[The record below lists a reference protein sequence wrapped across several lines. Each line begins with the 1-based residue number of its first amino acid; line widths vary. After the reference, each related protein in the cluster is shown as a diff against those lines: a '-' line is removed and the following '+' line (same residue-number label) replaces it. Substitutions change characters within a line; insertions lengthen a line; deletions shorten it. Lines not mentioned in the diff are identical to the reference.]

1 MGFSLSNLISYG
13 TSTPSVSDTSGVTN
27 TAQTALDKG
36 MAALK
41 NMSPGETLQ
50 GEVVAVNGNEVELK
64 IADNAVISAKVEQN
78 MNIAVGQKM
87 MFEISNNQNGQV
99 ALRALFTNLAQEQLA
114 QNALQAA
121 GIEANG
127 QTAQMISGLMKEGM
141 PIDMQTLQSM
151 HQDIL
156 RFPGTEQ
163 SLLIHMH
170 KIGMETTPQNV
181 EQFQALVNYEER
193 VASTIQELIHELP
206 AELKNMTANGEVNQ
220 VMNVTQELVSLIAEH
235 EGQLTANQPQAALL
249 SGEQMLMEG
258 LANQI
263 GEDGQVLSEV
273 SSNGV
278 LDEESVLLN
287 GQGKAEAG
295 NEVAQKSAMDKALAA
310 LEEAMNPQNNVH
322 TLVDGKEGIQGTENV
337 LGVLTKAEYTDLA
350 KILEQ
355 NGFSKEMISKVQNGN
370 LNMNELFHMLKG
382 ELAWKDA
389 SVAGKLWENPAF
401 AKMMSKQLQS
411 AWLLNPLEV
420 ENGKNVSDFYNRIN
434 TQVDSIIHSMSQSLS
449 ESSVLSQNLQQFKE
463 NVDFLNNLNQFMPYV
478 QLPLKMNGHSAT
490 GDLYVY
496 ADKKSLAAG
505 KESVSAALHLD
516 MQHLGMVDV
525 FVKMQDKNVTTD
537 FCLENE
543 ETLDFIEAN
552 IDMLSER
559 LERRGYNLN
568 AQMKVKDTQMSLKE
582 DILPQTSGNDLSVGG
597 SAGDTKTA
605 IYRFDVRA

>member
-1 MGFSLSNLISYG
+1 M
-13 TSTPSVSDTSGVTN
+13 
-27 TAQTALDKG
+27 
-36 MAALK
+36 
-41 NMSPGETLQ
+41 
-50 GEVVAVNGNEVELK
+50 
-64 IADNAVISAKVEQN
+64 
-78 MNIAVGQKM
+78 
-87 MFEISNNQNGQV
+87 
-99 ALRALFTNLAQEQLA
+99 
-114 QNALQAA
+114 
-121 GIEANG
+121 
-127 QTAQMISGLMKEGM
+127 
-141 PIDMQTLQSM
+141 
-151 HQDIL
+151 
-156 RFPGTEQ
+156 
-163 SLLIHMH
+163 
-170 KIGMETTPQNV
+170 
-181 EQFQALVNYEER
+181 
-193 VASTIQELIHELP
+193 
-206 AELKNMTANGEVNQ
+206 
-220 VMNVTQELVSLIAEH
+220 
-235 EGQLTANQPQAALL
+235 
-249 SGEQMLMEG
+249 
-258 LANQI
+258 
-263 GEDGQVLSEV
+263 
-273 SSNGV
+273 
-278 LDEESVLLN
+278 
-287 GQGKAEAG
+287 
-295 NEVAQKSAMDKALAA
+295 
-310 LEEAMNPQNNVH
+310 
-322 TLVDGKEGIQGTENV
+322 
-337 LGVLTKAEYTDLA
+337 TKAEYADLA

-370 LNMNELFHMLKG
+370 INMNELFHMLKG
-382 ELAWKDA
+382 ELAGKDA